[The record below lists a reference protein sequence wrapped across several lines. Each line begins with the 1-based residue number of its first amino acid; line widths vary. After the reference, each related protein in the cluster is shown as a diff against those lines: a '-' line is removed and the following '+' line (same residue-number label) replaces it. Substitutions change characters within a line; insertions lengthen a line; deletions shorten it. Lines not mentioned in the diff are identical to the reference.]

1 MSEELSA
8 KPVATWGM
16 DEVKSWTQYY
26 GFKEEKVKSNI
37 EVFNIDGL
45 ALLKS
50 DITAEDFG
58 INMKSS
64 IAVAMFGIRMK
75 ELKERHAEER
85 LANLILSSN
94 KRKIDAIQSV
104 NSMSAKKEKSD
115 SPKEHNKHEN
125 DEDGEAEDDDEE
137 EEEESEL
144 HTSECWSEDDSSV
157 ELLKVISP
165 EK

>member
-1 MSEELSA
+1 MSELSA
-8 KPVATWGM
+8 KQVVTWGI

-26 GFKEEKVKSNI
+26 GFHEEEVKTNI
-37 EVFNIDGL
+37 EVFQIDGSV
-45 ALLKS
+45 LLKS
-50 DITAEDFG
+50 GITAEDFG

-85 LANLILSSN
+85 LTELNLSSN
-94 KRKIDAIQSV
+94 KRKIDVIQSV
-104 NSMSAKKEKSD
+104 NFTSAKKEKSD
-115 SPKEHNKHEN
+115 LPKEHNKHEN

-137 EEEESEL
+137 ASEL

-157 ELLKVISP
+157 IVVEFLKVISP